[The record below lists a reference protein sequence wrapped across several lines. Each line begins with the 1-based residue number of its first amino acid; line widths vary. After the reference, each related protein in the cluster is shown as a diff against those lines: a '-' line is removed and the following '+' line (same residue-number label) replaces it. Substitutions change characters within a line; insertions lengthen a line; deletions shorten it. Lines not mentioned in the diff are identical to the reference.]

1 MAAKLADVSDLPDK
15 QKGYCQI
22 AGMMTGL
29 GRLVTEEY
37 SAELSDDA
45 RTETD
50 YAQMSSYILGMWG
63 LPLEV
68 VDSVRWHQNPSESS
82 LGTLAPLTVV
92 HAAYALIKSTEGG
105 NELGLASEI
114 LDSDYLLSVVHKD
127 DLEKWLQVAIE
138 FLTPSE
144 GP

>member
-1 MAAKLADVSDLPDK
+1 M
-15 QKGYCQI
+15 
-22 AGMMTGL
+22 
-29 GRLVTEEY
+29 
-37 SAELSDDA
+37 
-45 RTETD
+45 
-50 YAQMSSYILGMWG
+50 
-63 LPLEV
+63 
-68 VDSVRWHQNPSESS
+68 
-82 LGTLAPLTVV
+82 
-92 HAAYALIKSTEGG
+92 IKSTEGG